1 MIHAIVNLVPRAQ
14 LPLARQFHTNPV
26 GHVSNL
32 YTLAIVSNVPH
43 ETRLRVRYAE
53 TDQMGVV
60 HHANYLIWMEVARVE
75 WCESRGFQYR
85 DMEQEEGVF
94 LAVVE
99 TGCRHMRPARFDD
112 RICVRSVVEEANSRL
127 AKFAYE
133 IFRLPDSELL
143 ATGFTK
149 HVYVNSQMQRAR
161 LPEKYR
167 PLFGIESNVKIEA

>member
-1 MIHAIVNLVPRAQ
+1 MQ
-14 LPLARQFHTNPV
+14 
-26 GHVSNL
+26 SL
-32 YTLAIVSNVPH
+32 YTVEVKRTPH

-60 HHANYLIWMEVARVE
+60 HHANYLIWMELARVE
-75 WCESRGFQYR
+75 WCEAMGFQYK
-85 DMEQEEGVF
+85 DMEREEGVF

-99 TGCRHMRPARFDD
+99 TGCRHLRPARFDD
-112 RICVRSVVEEANSRL
+112 RISVRSVVEEANSRV

-133 IFRLPDSELL
+133 IRRETDRELL

-149 HVYVNSQMQRAR
+149 HVYVNREMQRSR

-167 PLFGIESNVKIEA
+167 PLFGVE

>member
-1 MIHAIVNLVPRAQ
+1 MSHA
-14 LPLARQFHTNPV
+14 
-26 GHVSNL
+26 
-32 YTLAIVSNVPH
+32 PH

-60 HHANYLIWMEVARVE
+60 YHANYLIWMELARME
-75 WCESRGFQYR
+75 WCEARGFQYK
-85 DMEQEEGVF
+85 DMEREEGVF

-99 TGCRHMRPARFDD
+99 TSCRHLRPARFDD
-112 RICVRSVVEEANSRL
+112 RVAVHTVVEEANSRV

-133 IFRLPDSELL
+133 VRRLPDQELL

-149 HVYVNSQMQRAR
+149 HVYVNREMQRSR

-167 PLFGIESNVKIEA
+167 ELFGIA

>member
-1 MIHAIVNLVPRAQ
+1 MEVN
-14 LPLARQFHTNPV
+14 HT
-26 GHVSNL
+26 
-32 YTLAIVSNVPH
+32 PH

-75 WCESRGFQYR
+75 WCEARGFHYR
-85 DMEQEEGVF
+85 DMEREEGVF

-99 TGCRHMRPARFDD
+99 TGCRHL
-112 RICVRSVVEEANSRL
+112 RSVVEEANSRI

-133 IFRLPDSELL
+133 IRRETDRELL

-149 HVYVNSQMQRAR
+149 HVYVDNRMQRSR

-167 PLFGIESNVKIEA
+167 ELFGVE

>member
-1 MIHAIVNLVPRAQ
+1 VEVN
-14 LPLARQFHTNPV
+14 HT
-26 GHVSNL
+26 
-32 YTLAIVSNVPH
+32 PH

-75 WCESRGFQYR
+75 WCEARGFHYR
-85 DMEQEEGVF
+85 DMEREEGVF

-99 TGCRHMRPARFDD
+99 TGCRHLRPARFDD
-112 RICVRSVVEEANSRL
+112 QISVVSVVEEANSRI

-133 IFRLPDSELL
+133 IRRETDRELL

-149 HVYVNSQMQRAR
+149 HVYVDNRMQRSR

-167 PLFGIESNVKIEA
+167 ELFGVE

>member
-1 MIHAIVNLVPRAQ
+1 MQ
-14 LPLARQFHTNPV
+14 
-26 GHVSNL
+26 SL
-32 YTLAIVSNVPH
+32 YTVEVNHAPH

-60 HHANYLIWMEVARVE
+60 HHANYLIWMEVARVD
-75 WCESRGFQYR
+75 WCEARGFQYR
-85 DMEQEEGVF
+85 DMERDEGVF

-99 TGCRHMRPARFDD
+99 TSCRHLRPARFDD
-112 RICVRSVVEEANSRL
+112 QIVVRSIVEEANSRI

-133 IFRLPDSELL
+133 IRRVAGHELL

-149 HVYVNSQMQRAR
+149 HVYVDSEMQRSR

-167 PLFGIESNVKIEA
+167 ELFGVERSESPRST

>member
-1 MIHAIVNLVPRAQ
+1 ME
-14 LPLARQFHTNPV
+14 
-26 GHVSNL
+26 SL
-32 YTLAIVSNVPH
+32 YTGQVSHDAH
-43 ETRLRVRYAE
+43 EAHLRVRYAE

-75 WCESRGFQYR
+75 WCEVRGFQYR
-85 DMEQEEGVF
+85 DMEKEEGVF

-99 TGCRHMRPARFDD
+99 TGCRYHRPARFDD
-112 RICVRSVVEEANSRL
+112 QICIRTVVEEANTRV

-133 IFRLPDSELL
+133 IFRCPGTELL

-149 HVYVNSQMQRAR
+149 HVYLNREMQRVR

-167 PLFGIESNVKIEA
+167 CLFGIE

>member
-1 MIHAIVNLVPRAQ
+1 MQ
-14 LPLARQFHTNPV
+14 
-26 GHVSNL
+26 SL
-32 YTLAIVSNVPH
+32 YTVEVNRTPH

-60 HHANYLIWMEVARVE
+60 HHANYLIWMEVARVD
-75 WCESRGFQYR
+75 WCEARGFQYR
-85 DMEQEEGVF
+85 DMEREEGVF

-99 TGCRHMRPARFDD
+99 TSCRHLRPARFDD
-112 RICVRSVVEEANSRL
+112 QIAVLSIVEEANSRI

-133 IFRLPDSELL
+133 IRRVGEQELL

-149 HVYVNSQMQRAR
+149 HVYVNGQMQRSR

-167 PLFGIESNVKIEA
+167 ELFGVA